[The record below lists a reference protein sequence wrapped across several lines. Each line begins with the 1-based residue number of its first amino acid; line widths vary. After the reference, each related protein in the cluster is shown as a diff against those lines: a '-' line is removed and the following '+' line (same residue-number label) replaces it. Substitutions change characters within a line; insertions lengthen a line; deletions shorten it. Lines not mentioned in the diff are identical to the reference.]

1 MIVGA
6 RLAGIVGGMGPLA
19 TIELMRL
26 VMEETPATCDQEH
39 IPLLVYSNTQVP
51 DRTKAI
57 LGEGP
62 SPVNA
67 LIESSQLLERAGATF
82 LAFPCNTAHYFLP
95 EVEARVS
102 VPIINMIEETAI
114 EVEQAGISKIG
125 ILATDGTIKT
135 GIYQAALTR
144 HQIESEIPD
153 GKCQLA
159 VMEAIYGVKAGYDL
173 KDAARI
179 LEPVLIYMSERVDA
193 VIAGCTE
200 LPMLLRGPTHG
211 LIVVDTLRVLA
222 RRIVARALRLEETKL
237 NGWQKQEEFPAGA

>member
-1 MIVGA
+1 
-6 RLAGIVGGMGPLA
+6 
-19 TIELMRL
+19 MRL

-39 IPLLVYSNTQVP
+39 IPLLVYSNPQIP

-62 SPVNA
+62 SPVKA
-67 LIESSQLLERAGATF
+67 LVESAQLLEKAGATF

-95 EVEARVS
+95 EVEVRVS
-102 VPIINMIEETAI
+102 VPIIDMIEETAI
-114 EVEQAGISKIG
+114 EVEKAGVAKIG

-135 GIYQAALTR
+135 GIYQRALKR
-144 HQIESEIPD
+144 RGIEAEIPD
-153 GKCQLA
+153 EKRQLA

-173 KDAARI
+173 KDAERI

-200 LPMLLRGPTHG
+200 LPMLLRGPAHG
-211 LIVVDTLRVLA
+211 LVVIDTLRVLA
-222 RRIVARALRLEETKL
+222 RRIVERALRPEDTE
-237 NGWQKQEEFPAGA
+237 

>member
-1 MIVGA
+1 MIPRA
-6 RLAGIVGGMGPLA
+6 QLAGIVGGMGPLA

-26 VMEETPATCDQEH
+26 VVEETPATCDQEH
-39 IPLLVYSNTQVP
+39 IPLLIYSNPQIP

-62 SPVNA
+62 SPVKA
-67 LIESSQLLERAGATF
+67 LVESAQLLEKAGATF

-95 EVEARVS
+95 EVEVRVF
-102 VPIINMIEETAI
+102 VPIIDMIEETAI
-114 EVEQAGISKIG
+114 EVEKAGISNIG

-135 GIYQAALTR
+135 GIYQKALKR
-144 HQIESEIPD
+144 RGIEAEIPCEK
-153 GKCQLA
+153 GQLA

-173 KDAARI
+173 KDAERI

-200 LPMLLRGPTHG
+200 LPMLLRGPAHG
-211 LIVVDTLRVLA
+211 LVVIDTLRVLA
-222 RRIVARALRLEETKL
+222 RRIVERALRPEDTE
-237 NGWQKQEEFPAGA
+237 

>member
-1 MIVGA
+1 MIPRA
-6 RLAGIVGGMGPLA
+6 QLAGIAGGMGPLA

-26 VMEETPATCDQEH
+26 VVEETPATCDQEH
-39 IPLLVYSNTQVP
+39 IPLLVYSNPQIP

-62 SPVNA
+62 SPVKA
-67 LIESSQLLERAGATF
+67 LVESAQLLERAGATF

-95 EVEARVS
+95 EVEVRVS
-102 VPIINMIEETAI
+102 VPIIDMIEETAI
-114 EVEQAGISKIG
+114 EVEKAGISNIG

-135 GIYQAALTR
+135 GIYQKALKR
-144 HQIESEIPD
+144 RGIEAEIPCEK
-153 GKCQLA
+153 GQLA
-159 VMEAIYGVKAGYDL
+159 VMEAIYAVKAGYDL
-173 KDAARI
+173 KEAARI

-211 LIVVDTLRVLA
+211 LVVIDTLRVLA
-222 RRIVARALRLEETKL
+222 RRIVERALRPEDTE
-237 NGWQKQEEFPAGA
+237 

>member
-1 MIVGA
+1 MIAGA
-6 RLAGIVGGMGPLA
+6 QLAGIVGGMGPLA

-39 IPLLVYSNTQVP
+39 IPLLVYSNPQIP

-62 SPVNA
+62 SPVKA
-67 LIESSQLLERAGATF
+67 LVEAAQLLERAGVTF

-95 EVEARVS
+95 EVEVRVS
-102 VPIINMIEETAI
+102 VPIIDMIEETAI
-114 EVEQAGISKIG
+114 EVEKAGLSNIG

-135 GIYQAALTR
+135 GIYQKALKR
-144 HQIESEIPD
+144 RGIESEIPD
-153 GKCQLA
+153 EKRQLA

-173 KDAARI
+173 KDAERI

-200 LPMLLRGPTHG
+200 LPMLLRGPAHG
-211 LIVVDTLRVLA
+211 LVVIDSLRVLA
-222 RRIVARALRLEETKL
+222 RRIVERALRSEDTE
-237 NGWQKQEEFPAGA
+237 

>member
-1 MIVGA
+1 MISRA
-6 RLAGIVGGMGPLA
+6 QLAGIAGGMGPLA

-39 IPLLVYSNTQVP
+39 IPLLVYSNPQIP

-62 SPVNA
+62 SPVKA
-67 LIESSQLLERAGATF
+67 LVESAQLLEKAGATF

-95 EVEARVS
+95 EVEVRVS
-102 VPIINMIEETAI
+102 VPIIDMIEETAI
-114 EVEQAGISKIG
+114 EVEKAGVAKIG

-135 GIYQAALTR
+135 GIYQKALKR
-144 HQIESEIPD
+144 RGIEAEIPD
-153 GKCQLA
+153 EKRQLA

-173 KDAARI
+173 KDAERI
-179 LEPVLIYMSERVDA
+179 LEPVLIYMIERVDA

-200 LPMLLRGPTHG
+200 LPMLLRGPAHG
-211 LIVVDTLRVLA
+211 LVVIDTLRVLA
-222 RRIVARALRLEETKL
+222 RRIVERALRPEDTE
-237 NGWQKQEEFPAGA
+237 

>member
-1 MIVGA
+1 MLSRA
-6 RLAGIVGGMGPLA
+6 QLAGIAGGMGPLA

-39 IPLLVYSNTQVP
+39 IPLLVYSNPQIP

-62 SPVNA
+62 SPVKA
-67 LIESSQLLERAGATF
+67 LVESAQLLEKAGATF

-95 EVEARVS
+95 EVEVRVS
-102 VPIINMIEETAI
+102 VPIIDMIEETAI
-114 EVEQAGISKIG
+114 EVEKAGVAKIG

-135 GIYQAALTR
+135 GIYQKALKR
-144 HQIESEIPD
+144 RGIEAEIPD
-153 GKCQLA
+153 EKRQLA

-173 KDAARI
+173 KDAERI

-200 LPMLLRGPTHG
+200 LPMLLRGPAHG
-211 LIVVDTLRVLA
+211 LVVIDTLRVLA
-222 RRIVARALRLEETKL
+222 RRIVERALRPEDTE
-237 NGWQKQEEFPAGA
+237 

>member
-1 MIVGA
+1 MISRA
-6 RLAGIVGGMGPLA
+6 QLAGIAGGMGPLA

-39 IPLLVYSNTQVP
+39 IPLLVYSNPQIP

-62 SPVNA
+62 SPVKA
-67 LIESSQLLERAGATF
+67 LVESAQLLEKAGATF

-95 EVEARVS
+95 EVEVRVS
-102 VPIINMIEETAI
+102 VPIIDMIEETAI
-114 EVEQAGISKIG
+114 EVEKAGVAKIG

-135 GIYQAALTR
+135 GIYQKALKR
-144 HQIESEIPD
+144 RGIEAEIPD
-153 GKCQLA
+153 EKRQLA

-173 KDAARI
+173 KDAERI

-200 LPMLLRGPTHG
+200 LPMLLRGPAHG
-211 LIVVDTLRVLA
+211 LVVIDTLRVLA
-222 RRIVARALRLEETKL
+222 RRIVERALRPEDTE
-237 NGWQKQEEFPAGA
+237 

>member
-1 MIVGA
+1 MISRA
-6 RLAGIVGGMGPLA
+6 QLAGIAGGMGPLA

-39 IPLLVYSNTQVP
+39 IPLLVYSNPQIP

-62 SPVNA
+62 SPVKA
-67 LIESSQLLERAGATF
+67 LVESAQLLEKAGATF

-95 EVEARVS
+95 EVEVRVS
-102 VPIINMIEETAI
+102 VPIIDMIEETAI
-114 EVEQAGISKIG
+114 EVEKAGVAKIG

-135 GIYQAALTR
+135 GIYQRALKR
-144 HQIESEIPD
+144 RGIEAEIPD
-153 GKCQLA
+153 EKRQLA

-173 KDAARI
+173 KDAERI
-179 LEPVLIYMSERVDA
+179 LEPVLIYMIERVDA

-200 LPMLLRGPTHG
+200 LPMLLRGPAHG
-211 LIVVDTLRVLA
+211 LVVIDTLRVLA
-222 RRIVARALRLEETKL
+222 RRIVERALRPEDTE
-237 NGWQKQEEFPAGA
+237 

>member
-1 MIVGA
+1 MIPRA
-6 RLAGIVGGMGPLA
+6 QLAGIAGGMGPLA

-26 VMEETPATCDQEH
+26 VVEETPATCDQEH
-39 IPLLVYSNTQVP
+39 IPLLVYSNPQVP

-62 SPVNA
+62 SPVKA
-67 LIESSQLLERAGATF
+67 LVESAQLLEKAGATF

-95 EVEARVS
+95 EVEVRVS
-102 VPIINMIEETAI
+102 VPIIDMIEETSI
-114 EVEQAGISKIG
+114 EVEKAGVSKIG

-135 GIYQAALTR
+135 GIYQKALKR
-144 HQIESEIPD
+144 RGIEAEIPD
-153 GKCQLA
+153 EKRQLA

-173 KDAARI
+173 KDAERI

-200 LPMLLRGPTHG
+200 LPMLLRGPAHG
-211 LIVVDTLRVLA
+211 LVVIDTLRVLA
-222 RRIVARALRLEETKL
+222 RRIVERALRPEDTE
-237 NGWQKQEEFPAGA
+237 

>member
-1 MIVGA
+1 MISRA
-6 RLAGIVGGMGPLA
+6 QLAGIAGGMGPLA

-39 IPLLVYSNTQVP
+39 IPLLVYSNPQIP

-62 SPVNA
+62 SPVKA
-67 LIESSQLLERAGATF
+67 LVESAQLLEKAGATF

-95 EVEARVS
+95 EVEVRVS
-102 VPIINMIEETAI
+102 VPIIDMIEETAI
-114 EVEQAGISKIG
+114 EVEKAGVAKIG

-135 GIYQAALTR
+135 GIYQRALKR
-144 HQIESEIPD
+144 RGIEAEIPD
-153 GKCQLA
+153 EKRQLA

-173 KDAARI
+173 KDAERI

-200 LPMLLRGPTHG
+200 LPMLLRGPAHG
-211 LIVVDTLRVLA
+211 LVVIDTLRVLA
-222 RRIVARALRLEETKL
+222 RRIVERALRPEDTE
-237 NGWQKQEEFPAGA
+237 

>member
-6 RLAGIVGGMGPLA
+6 QLAGIVGGMGPLA

-39 IPLLVYSNTQVP
+39 IPLLVYSNPQVP

-67 LIESSQLLERAGATF
+67 LIESSQLLEKAGATF

-102 VPIINMIEETAI
+102 VPIINMIEETAVD
-114 EVEQAGISKIG
+114 VEKAGIPKIG
-125 ILATDGTIKT
+125 ILATDGTIRT
-135 GIYQAALTR
+135 GIYQKALKR
-144 HQIESEIPD
+144 RGIEAEIPD
-153 GKCQLA
+153 ESSQIA
-159 VMEAIYGVKAGYDL
+159 VMEAIYAVKAGNDL
-173 KDAARI
+173 KDAAQI

-200 LPMLLRGPTHG
+200 LPMLLKGPAHG
-211 LIVVDTLRVLA
+211 LVVIDTLRVLA
-222 RRIVARALRLEETKL
+222 RRIVERVLRTEDPK
-237 NGWQKQEEFPAGA
+237 

>member
-1 MIVGA
+1 MIPRA
-6 RLAGIVGGMGPLA
+6 QLAGIAGGMGPLA

-39 IPLLVYSNTQVP
+39 IPLLVYSNPQVP

-62 SPVNA
+62 SPVKA
-67 LIESSQLLERAGATF
+67 LVESAQLLEKAGATF

-95 EVEARVS
+95 EVEVRVS
-102 VPIINMIEETAI
+102 VPIIDMIEETAI
-114 EVEQAGISKIG
+114 EVEKAGVAKIG

-135 GIYQAALTR
+135 GIYQKALKR
-144 HQIESEIPD
+144 RGIEAEIPD
-153 GKCQLA
+153 EKRQLA

-173 KDAARI
+173 KDAERI

-200 LPMLLRGPTHG
+200 LPMLLRGPAHG
-211 LIVVDTLRVLA
+211 LVVIDTLRVLA
-222 RRIVARALRLEETKL
+222 RRIVERALRPEDTE
-237 NGWQKQEEFPAGA
+237 

>member
-1 MIVGA
+1 MIPRA
-6 RLAGIVGGMGPLA
+6 QLAGIVGGMGPLA

-26 VMEETPATCDQEH
+26 VVEETPATCDQEH
-39 IPLLVYSNTQVP
+39 IPLLIYSNPQIP

-62 SPVNA
+62 SPVKA
-67 LIESSQLLERAGATF
+67 LVESAQLLEKAGATF

-95 EVEARVS
+95 EVEVRVS
-102 VPIINMIEETAI
+102 VPIIDMIEETAI
-114 EVEQAGISKIG
+114 EVEKAGISNIG

-135 GIYQAALTR
+135 GIYQKALKR
-144 HQIESEIPD
+144 RGIEAEIPCEK
-153 GKCQLA
+153 GQLA
-159 VMEAIYGVKAGYDL
+159 VMEAIYAVKAGYDL
-173 KDAARI
+173 KEAARI

-211 LIVVDTLRVLA
+211 LVVIDTLRVLA
-222 RRIVARALRLEETKL
+222 RRIVERALRPEDTE
-237 NGWQKQEEFPAGA
+237 